1 MQMISRA
8 RRLVAVSGV
17 AIGLIAFGVGSAHAD
32 AQAPSLGG
40 DWISPVLAPGTAGQ
54 TVAFGIYGNASS
66 ATTFTGVTVQFDVS
80 GLAGMATLVP
90 TTGTCTTV
98 GTVITCAEANFK
110 AKLIPASD
118 QSTAFYQGS
127 ESIPLALAP
136 AAGAVAG
143 ASGNVAVTVTGA
155 GGVTPGSSTISVSLV
170 DGPGLVITGNTGAT
184 ASVKPGASYN
194 RALTFT
200 NLGNQAAQGV
210 TLEVST
216 MGYGVDIPELRKNCH
231 YAAPY
236 EAYCYIPTLVA
247 PGATETLSPVLSFL
261 TTTDLMWQSVQ
272 ISVVPGYASLSDYT
286 VGTGKPFTLVDST
299 GATQIPVT
307 GQTSQVNIF
316 GFFESDLT
324 LKVAAAT
331 ADLAA
336 QASLSPWQGND
347 AYFVNANITNLG
359 AGYINLSESATY
371 ELTGDFALPSGV
383 VTTSVPSSW
392 TPVVGGALDYNATGQ
407 AGYSEYQFNGGIGLT
422 ANGQA
427 GTATDS
433 GLLIIQAQPGFT
445 GGNGVLTVGVN
456 QASATA
462 VASLFGNID
471 SDTSNDTTTIAI
483 PAYS

>member
-1 MQMISRA
+1 MLMISRA
-8 RRLVAVSGV
+8 RRLVAASGV
-17 AIGLIAFGVGSAHAD
+17 AIGLISFGVGPAHAD

-40 DWISPVLAPGTAGQ
+40 DWISPVLAPGTVGQ
-54 TVAFGIYGNASS
+54 TVDFGIYGNAAS

-80 GLAGMATLVP
+80 GLAGVATLVP
-90 TTGTCTTV
+90 TVGTCTTV

-110 AKLIPASD
+110 AKLIPASG
-118 QSTAFYQGS
+118 QTGAFYQGT
-127 ESIPLALAP
+127 EDIPIALAP
-136 AAGAVAG
+136 VAGAVAG
-143 ASGNVAVTVTGA
+143 ASGSVAVTVSGA
-155 GGVTPGSSTISVSLV
+155 GGVTSGSSTISVSLA
-170 DGPGLVITGNTGAT
+170 DGPGLVIAGNGSAT
-184 ASVKPGASYN
+184 ASVKPGASYS
-194 RALTFT
+194 RALSFT
-200 NLGNQAAQGV
+200 NLGDQAAQGV
-210 TLEVST
+210 TLEVNT
-216 MGYGVDIPELRKNCH
+216 MGYGVDIPELRKNCQ

-286 VGTGKPFTLVDST
+286 VGTGKPFALVDST

-307 GQTSQVNIF
+307 GQTSQANIF
-316 GFFESDLT
+316 GFVASYLT

-347 AYFVNANITNLG
+347 AYYVNADIANVG
-359 AGYINLSESATY
+359 AGYVNLGESANY
-371 ELTGDFALPSGV
+371 ELTGDLALPSGV
-383 VTTSVPSSW
+383 VATSVPSSW
-392 TPVVGGALDYNATGQ
+392 TPVVSGAPDYNATGQ
-407 AGYSEYQFNGGIGLT
+407 AGYSEYQFNGGIGLA
-422 ANGQA
+422 ANAQA

-433 GLLIIQAQPGFT
+433 GLLIIQAQPGFA
-445 GGNGVLTVGVN
+445 GGNGVLTVGVD

-462 VASLFGNID
+462 VASLFGDID
-471 SDTSNDTTTIAI
+471 SDTSNDTATIAI